1 MNIINFL
8 QTLQSDGLTSFF
20 KFLTF
25 FGDKEFYI
33 MVLPLF
39 FWLWDKEKAV
49 KLLFILMPSLLLN
62 FWLKEIFQTAR
73 PLGVAL
79 IEQGGFAFPSGH
91 AQGSTT
97 LWLMLALLIRRKWIN
112 TLAVIMII
120 LVSLSRL
127 YLGVHYPMDIFGG
140 ILIGLF
146 LVLVYDKYIYDNF
159 KEFISAKN
167 AISKAALLTI
177 IILFFTI
184 IYPADDAVTILA
196 VLWGFSMIL
205 IYFDVMKS
213 TLPQGILWK
222 LLILIVGIVGVLI
235 IWKGLKVILPVM
247 VLTRFLR
254 YALLGAWIAILPFII
269 KQRNVEMS

>member
-1 MNIINFL
+1 MNIIQFL
-8 QTLQSDGLTSFF
+8 QSFQSEGLTSFF

-49 KLLFILMPSLLLN
+49 KLLFILLPSLLLN

-97 LWLMLALLIRRKWIN
+97 LWLMLALLIRQKWMN
-112 TLAVIMII
+112 VFAVIMII

-127 YLGVHYPMDIFGG
+127 YLGVHYPIDIFGG
-140 ILIGLF
+140 LLIGVL
-146 LVLVYDKYIYDNF
+146 LVLIYDKYLYDNF
-159 KEFISAKN
+159 KAYLSAKT
-167 AISKAALLTI
+167 AMGQAALLTI

-184 IYPADDAVTILA
+184 IYPADDAITILA

-205 IYFDVMKS
+205 IFFDVLKS

-222 LLILIVGIVGVLI
+222 LIILIVGIVGVLL
-235 IWKGLKVILPVM
+235 IWKGLKAILPPIE
-247 VLTRFLR
+247 LTRFLR

-269 KQRNVEMS
+269 KQRKIT

>member
-1 MNIINFL
+1 MNIIQFL
-8 QTLQSDGLTSFF
+8 QSFQSEGLTSFF

-49 KLLFILMPSLLLN
+49 KLLFILLPSLLLN

-97 LWLMLALLIRRKWIN
+97 LWLMLALLIRQKWMN
-112 TLAVIMII
+112 YFAVIMVL
-120 LVSLSRL
+120 LVSVSRL
-127 YLGVHYPMDIFGG
+127 YLGVHYPIDIFGG
-140 ILIGLF
+140 LLIGVL
-146 LVLVYDKYIYDNF
+146 LVLIYDKYLYDNL
-159 KEFISAKN
+159 KEFLSAKS
-167 AISKAALLTI
+167 AMFKTAVLTI

-184 IYPADDAVTILA
+184 LYPADDAITILA

-205 IYFDVMKS
+205 IFFDVLKS

-222 LLILIVGIVGVLI
+222 LLILIVGIVGVLL
-235 IWKGLKVILPVM
+235 IWKGLKAILPPM
-247 VLTRFLR
+247 ELTRFLR

-269 KQRNVEMS
+269 KQRKIT

>member
-8 QTLQSDGLTSFF
+8 QSIQSDGLTCFF
-20 KFLTF
+20 KFFTL

-49 KLLFILMPSLLLN
+49 KLLFILLPSLLLN
-62 FWLKEIFQTAR
+62 FWLKEIFQAAR

-97 LWLMLALLIRRKWIN
+97 LWLMLALLMRKKWIN
-112 TLAVIMII
+112 YLAVIMII

-127 YLGVHYPMDIFGG
+127 YLGVHWPVDIFGG
-140 ILIGLF
+140 ILIALG
-146 LVLVYDKYIYDNF
+146 LVLLYDKYLYDNF
-159 KEFISAKN
+159 KELLSAKT
-167 AISKAALLTI
+167 AIGKTAVLTI

-184 IYPADDAVTILA
+184 LYPADDAVTILA
-196 VLWGFSMIL
+196 VLWGFGIL
-205 IYFDVMKS
+205 LIFTNVIKS
-213 TLPQGILWK
+213 ELPQGILWK
-222 LLILIVGIVGVLI
+222 LLILIVGIVGIIL
-235 IWKGLKVILPVM
+235 IWKGLKAILPPSEI
-247 VLTRFLR
+247 TRFLR

-269 KQRNVEMS
+269 RKR

>member
-8 QTLQSDGLTSFF
+8 QSLQSDGLTNFF

-49 KLLFILMPSLLLN
+49 KLLFILLPSLLLN

-97 LWLMLALLIRRKWIN
+97 LWLMLALLIRQKWIN
-112 TLAVIMII
+112 YLAVIMII

-127 YLGVHYPMDIFGG
+127 YLGVHYPVDILGG
-140 ILIGLF
+140 ILIALV
-146 LVLVYDKYIYDNF
+146 LVLVYDKYLFDNF
-159 KEFISAKN
+159 KAYSSAKS
-167 AISKAALLTI
+167 AMGQAALLTI
-177 IILFFTI
+177 IVLFFTI
-184 IYPADDAVTILA
+184 IYPADDAITILA
-196 VLWGFSMIL
+196 VLWGFGIIL

-213 TLPQGILWK
+213 ELPQGILWK
-222 LLILIVGIVGVLI
+222 LIILIVGIVGIII
-235 IWKGLKVILPVM
+235 IWKGLKSILPPM
-247 VLTRFLR
+247 EITRFLR

-269 KQRNVEMS
+269 KQREIT

>member
-8 QTLQSDGLTSFF
+8 QSLQSDGLTSFF

-39 FWLWDKEKAV
+39 FWLWDKDKAV
-49 KLLFILMPSLLLN
+49 KLLFILLPSLLLN

-97 LWLMLALLIRRKWIN
+97 LWLMLALLIRKKWIN
-112 TLAVIMII
+112 YLAVIMIV

-127 YLGVHYPMDIFGG
+127 YLGVHYPVDVLGG
-140 ILIGLF
+140 ILIALG
-146 LVLVYDKYIYDNF
+146 LVLVYDKYLFDNF
-159 KEFISAKN
+159 KGLLSAKT
-167 AISKAALLTI
+167 AMGKTVVLTI

-184 IYPADDAVTILA
+184 LYPADDAITILA
-196 VLWGFSMIL
+196 VLWGFGVIL
-205 IYFDVMKS
+205 IFTDVMKS
-213 TLPQGILWK
+213 KLPPGILWK
-222 LLILIVGIVGVLI
+222 LLILIVGIVGVLL
-235 IWKGLKVILPVM
+235 IWKGLKAILPPSEIG
-247 VLTRFLR
+247 RFLR
-254 YALLGAWIAILPFII
+254 YALLGAWIAVLPFFI
-269 KQRNVEMS
+269 KQKRVTG

>member
-1 MNIINFL
+1 MNTINFL
-8 QTLQSDGLTSFF
+8 QSIQSDGLTSFF
-20 KFLTF
+20 KFFTF

-39 FWLWDKEKAV
+39 FWLWDKDKAV

-97 LWLMLALLIRRKWIN
+97 LWLMLALLIRKKWMN
-112 TLAVIMII
+112 YLAVIMII

-127 YLGVHYPMDIFGG
+127 YLGVHYPVDILGG
-140 ILIGLF
+140 ILIGVLI
-146 LVLVYDKYIYDNF
+146 VLVYDKYLFDNF
-159 KEFISAKN
+159 KEILSAKT
-167 AISKAALLTI
+167 AMFKMAVLTI

-196 VLWGFSMIL
+196 VLWGFGIIL

-213 TLPQGILWK
+213 ALPQGILWK
-222 LLILIVGIVGVLI
+222 LIILIVGIIGVLL
-235 IWKGLKVILPVM
+235 IWKGLKAILPPTEI
-247 VLTRFLR
+247 TRFLR
-254 YALLGAWIAILPFII
+254 YSVLGAWIAILPFII
-269 KQRNVEMS
+269 KQK

>member
-8 QTLQSDGLTSFF
+8 QTLQSDGLTNFF

-39 FWLWDKEKAV
+39 FWLWDKDKAV

-91 AQGSTT
+91 AQGSIT

-127 YLGVHYPMDIFGG
+127 YLGVHYPMDIYGG

-254 YALLGAWIAILPFII
+254 YALLGVWIAILPFII
-269 KQRNVEMS
+269 KQRNVETS

>member
-1 MNIINFL
+1 MSIINFL

-20 KFLTF
+20 KFFTF

-97 LWLMLALLIRRKWIN
+97 LWLMLALLIRKKWIN
-112 TLAVIMII
+112 YLAVTMII

-127 YLGVHYPMDIFGG
+127 YLGVHWSVDILGG
-140 ILIGLF
+140 ILIALG
-146 LVLVYDKYIYDNF
+146 LVLVYDKYLYNNF
-159 KEFISAKN
+159 KELLSAKT
-167 AISKAALLTI
+167 AIGKTAVLTI

-184 IYPADDAVTILA
+184 LYPADDAITILA
-196 VLWGFSMIL
+196 VLWGFGVIL
-205 IYFDVMKS
+205 IFTDVIKS
-213 TLPQGILWK
+213 ELPQGIIWK
-222 LLILIVGIVGVLI
+222 LIILVVGIVGVLL
-235 IWKGLKVILPVM
+235 IWKGLKSILPPM
-247 VLTRFLR
+247 EITRFLR
-254 YALLGAWIAILPFII
+254 YALLGVWIAVLPFII
-269 KQRNVEMS
+269 KQKK

>member
-1 MNIINFL
+1 MNTINFL
-8 QTLQSDGLTSFF
+8 QSIQSDGLTSFF
-20 KFLTF
+20 KFFTF

-39 FWLWDKEKAV
+39 FWLWDKDKAV

-97 LWLMLALLIRRKWIN
+97 LWLMLALLIRKNLIN
-112 TLAVIMII
+112 ILAVFMVI

-127 YLGVHYPMDIFGG
+127 YLGVHWPIDILGG
-140 ILIGLF
+140 ILIALV
-146 LVLVYDKYIYDNF
+146 LVLVYDKHIFDNY
-159 KEFISAKN
+159 KAYLSAKT
-167 AISKAALLTI
+167 AMGKAALLTI
-177 IILFFTI
+177 LILFFTI
-184 IYPADDAVTILA
+184 LFPADDAITILA
-196 VLWGFSMIL
+196 VLWGFGIVL
-205 IYFDVMKS
+205 IYTDVIKS

-222 LLILIVGIVGVLI
+222 LLMLIVGIVGVLL
-235 IWKGLKVILPVM
+235 IWKGLKAILPPM
-247 VLTRFLR
+247 EITRFLR
-254 YALLGAWIAILPFII
+254 YAILGVWIAVLPNLI
-269 KQRNVEMS
+269 KKKKGPG

>member
-1 MNIINFL
+1 MNIIQFL
-8 QTLQSDGLTSFF
+8 QSIQSDGLTSFF
-20 KFLTF
+20 KFFTF

-39 FWLWDKEKAV
+39 FWLWDKDKAV

-97 LWLMLALLIRRKWIN
+97 LWLMLALLIRKKWIN
-112 TLAVIMII
+112 YLAVIMII

-127 YLGVHYPMDIFGG
+127 YLGVHWPVDILGG
-140 ILIGLF
+140 ILIALG
-146 LVLVYDKYIYDNF
+146 LVLLYDKYLYDNF
-159 KEFISAKN
+159 IELLSAKT
-167 AISKAALLTI
+167 AIGKTAVFTI

-184 IYPADDAVTILA
+184 LYPADDAVTILA
-196 VLWGFSMIL
+196 VLWGFGIIL

-213 TLPQGILWK
+213 ELPQGILWK
-222 LLILIVGIVGVLI
+222 LIILIVGIIGVLI
-235 IWKGLKVILPVM
+235 IWKGLKAILPPM
-247 VLTRFLR
+247 EITRFLR
-254 YALLGAWIAILPFII
+254 YALLGAWIAILPFFI
-269 KQRNVEMS
+269 KQK

>member
-1 MNIINFL
+1 MNIIQFL
-8 QTLQSDGLTSFF
+8 QSFQTDWLTSFF

-39 FWLWDKEKAV
+39 FWLWDKDKAV
-49 KLLFILMPSLLLN
+49 KLLFILLPSLLLN

-73 PLGVAL
+73 PMGVAL

-97 LWLMLALLIRRKWIN
+97 LWLMLALLIRKKWI
-112 TLAVIMII
+112 TIFAIIMIL

-127 YLGVHYPMDIFGG
+127 YLGVHHLIDIFGG

-146 LVLVYDKYIYDNF
+146 LVFVYDKYIYENVRAYCA
-159 KEFISAKN
+159 AKT
-167 AISKAALLTI
+167 AMGKTALLTI
-177 IILFFTI
+177 IVLFLTI
-184 IYPADDAVTILA
+184 IYPVDEAITILA
-196 VLWGFSMIL
+196 VLWGFAMIL
-205 IYFDVMKS
+205 IFFDVLKS
-213 TLPQGILWK
+213 TPPQGILWK
-222 LLILIVGIVGVLI
+222 LLILIVGIVGVIL

-247 VLTRFLR
+247 KLTRFLR
-254 YALLGAWIAILPFII
+254 YALLGVWIAILPFFI
-269 KQRNVEMS
+269 KLRKI

>member
-8 QTLQSDGLTSFF
+8 QSLQSDGLTSFF

-39 FWLWDKEKAV
+39 FWLWDKDKAV
-49 KLLFILMPSLLLN
+49 KLLFILLPSLLLN

-97 LWLMLALLIRRKWIN
+97 LWLMLALLIRQKWMNIF
-112 TLAVIMII
+112 AVIMII

-127 YLGVHYPMDIFGG
+127 YLGVHYPVDIFGG
-140 ILIGLF
+140 LLIGVL
-146 LVLVYDKYIYDNF
+146 LVLIYDKYLYDNL
-159 KEFISAKN
+159 KEFLSAKT
-167 AISKAALLTI
+167 AMFKTAVLTI

-184 IYPADDAVTILA
+184 LYPADDAITILA

-205 IYFDVMKS
+205 IFFDVLKS

-222 LLILIVGIVGVLI
+222 ILILIVGIVSVLL
-235 IWKGLKVILPVM
+235 IWKGLKAILPPM
-247 VLTRFLR
+247 ELTRFLR

-269 KQRNVEMS
+269 KQRKIT

>member
-1 MNIINFL
+1 MNIIQFL
-8 QTLQSDGLTSFF
+8 QSFQSEGLTSFF

-49 KLLFILMPSLLLN
+49 KLLFILLPSLLIN

-97 LWLMLALLIRRKWIN
+97 LWLMLALLIRKKWMNIF
-112 TLAVIMII
+112 AVIMII

-127 YLGVHYPMDIFGG
+127 YLGVHYPIDIFGG
-140 ILIGLF
+140 LLIGVL
-146 LVLVYDKYIYDNF
+146 LVLIYDKYLYDNL
-159 KEFISAKN
+159 KEFLSAKS
-167 AISKAALLTI
+167 AM
-177 IILFFTI
+177 
-184 IYPADDAVTILA
+184 
-196 VLWGFSMIL
+196 G
-205 IYFDVMKS
+205 
-213 TLPQGILWK
+213 
-222 LLILIVGIVGVLI
+222 
-235 IWKGLKVILPVM
+235 
-247 VLTRFLR
+247 
-254 YALLGAWIAILPFII
+254 
-269 KQRNVEMS
+269 

>member
-1 MNIINFL
+1 MNTINFL
-8 QTLQSDGLTSFF
+8 QLLQSDELTSFF

-49 KLLFILMPSLLLN
+49 KLLFILLPSLLLN

-97 LWLMLALLIRRKWIN
+97 LWLMLALLIRKKWIN
-112 TLAVIMII
+112 YLAVIMII

-127 YLGVHYPMDIFGG
+127 YLGVHYPIDIFGG
-140 ILIGLF
+140 LLIGVL
-146 LVLVYDKYIYDNF
+146 LVLIYDKYLYDNL
-159 KEFISAKN
+159 KEFLSAKS
-167 AISKAALLTI
+167 AMFKTAVLTI

-184 IYPADDAVTILA
+184 IYPADDAITILA

-205 IYFDVMKS
+205 IFFDVLKS
-213 TLPQGILWK
+213 ELPQGILWK
-222 LLILIVGIVGVLI
+222 LLILTVGIVGIII
-235 IWKGLKVILPVM
+235 IWKGLKAILPPM
-247 VLTRFLR
+247 ELTRFLR
-254 YALLGAWIAILPFII
+254 YALLGVWIAILPFII
-269 KQRNVEMS
+269 KQREIT

>member
-1 MNIINFL
+1 MNIIQFL
-8 QTLQSDGLTSFF
+8 QSFQSDGLTSFF
-20 KFLTF
+20 KFFTF

-49 KLLFILMPSLLLN
+49 KLLFILLPSLLLN

-97 LWLMLALLIRRKWIN
+97 LWLMLALLIRKKWLN
-112 TLAVIMII
+112 YLAVVMVL
-120 LVSLSRL
+120 LVSVSRL

-140 ILIGLF
+140 ILIGLL
-146 LVLVYDKYIYDNF
+146 LVLVYDKYIYDNAI
-159 KEFISAKN
+159 EFLAAKT
-167 AISKAALLTI
+167 AMSKAAVLTI
-177 IILFFTI
+177 VILFFTI
-184 IYPADDAVTILA
+184 LYPADDAITILA
-196 VLWGFSMIL
+196 VLWGFSIIL
-205 IYFDVMKS
+205 IFFDVLKS

-222 LLILIVGIVGVLI
+222 LLILIVGIVGVVL
-235 IWKGLKVILPVM
+235 IWKGLKAILPVM
-247 VLTRFLR
+247 ELTRFLR
-254 YALLGAWIAILPFII
+254 YALLGAWIAILPVII
-269 KQRNVEMS
+269 KQRKKVTS

>member
-8 QTLQSDGLTSFF
+8 QSLQSDGLTSFF
-20 KFLTF
+20 KFFTF
-25 FGDKEFYI
+25 FGDQEFYI

-39 FWLWDKEKAV
+39 FWLWDKDKAV

-62 FWLKEIFQTAR
+62 FYLKEIFQTAR

-97 LWLMLALLIRRKWIN
+97 LWLMLALLIRKKWIN
-112 TLAVIMII
+112 YLAVTMII

-127 YLGVHYPMDIFGG
+127 YLGVHYPMDILGG
-140 ILIGLF
+140 LLIGVA
-146 LVLVYDKYIYDNF
+146 LVLLYDKYIFDNL
-159 KEFISAKN
+159 KAYSSAKTAMFKT
-167 AISKAALLTI
+167 AILTI

-184 IYPADDAVTILA
+184 IYPADDAITILA

-213 TLPQGILWK
+213 KLRQGILWK
-222 LLILIVGIVGVLI
+222 LIILFVGIVGVLL
-235 IWKGLKVILPVM
+235 IWKGLKVILPAM
-247 VLTRFLR
+247 AITRFLR
-254 YALLGAWIAILPFII
+254 HGLLGAWIAILPFFI
-269 KQRNVEMS
+269 KKRK

>member
-8 QTLQSDGLTSFF
+8 QSIQSDGLTSFF
-20 KFLTF
+20 KFFTF

-97 LWLMLALLIRRKWIN
+97 LWLMLALLIRKKWIN
-112 TLAVIMII
+112 YLAVIMII

-127 YLGVHYPMDIFGG
+127 YLGVHWPVDILGG
-140 ILIGLF
+140 ILIALG
-146 LVLVYDKYIYDNF
+146 LVLLYDKYLYDNF
-159 KEFISAKN
+159 KELLSAKT
-167 AISKAALLTI
+167 AIGKTAVLTI

-184 IYPADDAVTILA
+184 LYPADDAVTILA
-196 VLWGFSMIL
+196 VLWGFGIL
-205 IYFDVMKS
+205 LIFTNVIKS
-213 TLPQGILWK
+213 ELPQGILWK

-235 IWKGLKVILPVM
+235 IWKGLKAILPPSEIA
-247 VLTRFLR
+247 RFLR
-254 YALLGAWIAILPFII
+254 YALLGAWIAFLPFII
-269 KQRNVEMS
+269 KKR

>member
-1 MNIINFL
+1 MNIIQFL
-8 QTLQSDGLTSFF
+8 QSLQSDGLTSFF
-20 KFLTF
+20 KFFTF

-39 FWLWDKEKAV
+39 FWLWDKDKAV
-49 KLLFILMPSLLLN
+49 KLLFILLPSLLLN

-97 LWLMLALLIRRKWIN
+97 LWLMLALLIRKKWIN
-112 TLAVIMII
+112 YLAVTMVI

-127 YLGVHYPMDIFGG
+127 YLGVHYPTDVFGG
-140 ILIGLF
+140 ILLGLF
-146 LVLVYDKYIYDNF
+146 LVLVYDKYLYDNV
-159 KEFISAKN
+159 KAYSSAKT
-167 AISKAALLTI
+167 AISKAVVLTI

-184 IYPADDAVTILA
+184 IYPADDAITILA
-196 VLWGFSMIL
+196 VLWGFSIIL
-205 IYFDVMKS
+205 IYTEVMKS

-222 LLILIVGIVGVLI
+222 FLILIVGIVGVIL
-235 IWKGLKVILPVM
+235 IWKGLKTILPAM
-247 VLTRFLR
+247 EITRFLR
-254 YALLGAWIAILPFII
+254 YALLGAWIAVLPVFI
-269 KQRNVEMS
+269 KQRKIQ

>member
-1 MNIINFL
+1 MNIIQFL
-8 QTLQSDGLTSFF
+8 QSLQSDGLTSFF
-20 KFLTF
+20 KFFTF

-49 KLLFILMPSLLLN
+49 KLLFILLPSLLLN

-97 LWLMLALLIRRKWIN
+97 LWLMLVLLIRKKWMN
-112 TLAVIMII
+112 YFAVIMVL
-120 LVSLSRL
+120 LVSVSRL
-127 YLGVHYPMDIFGG
+127 YLGVHYPIDIFGG
-140 ILIGLF
+140 LLIGVL
-146 LVLVYDKYIYDNF
+146 LVLVYDKYLYDNF
-159 KEFISAKN
+159 KEFLSAKS
-167 AISKAALLTI
+167 AMGKAAMLTI
-177 IILFFTI
+177 IILFFTV
-184 IYPADDAVTILA
+184 IYPADDAITILA

-205 IYFDVMKS
+205 IFFDVLKS

-222 LLILIVGIVGVLI
+222 LLILIVGIVGIII
-235 IWKGLKVILPVM
+235 IWKGLKAILPPM
-247 VLTRFLR
+247 ELTRFLR
-254 YALLGAWIAILPFII
+254 YALLGFWIAILPFII
-269 KQRNVEMS
+269 KQREIT